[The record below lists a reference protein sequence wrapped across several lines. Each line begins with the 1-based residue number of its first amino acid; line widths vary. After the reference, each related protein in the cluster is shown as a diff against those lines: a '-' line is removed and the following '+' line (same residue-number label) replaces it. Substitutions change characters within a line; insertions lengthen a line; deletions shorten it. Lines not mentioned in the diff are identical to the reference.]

1 MTESELAGSV
11 AATVPEDS
19 EDATGANAVV
29 EDSEDATG
37 ANADWPVVLSP
48 QPLIIPIVNRHRML
62 VRRNPEFNTLRLHL
76 SQSHRPR

>member
-48 QPLIIPIVNRHRML
+48 QPLIIPIVK
-62 VRRNPEFNTLRLHL
+62 
-76 SQSHRPR
+76 